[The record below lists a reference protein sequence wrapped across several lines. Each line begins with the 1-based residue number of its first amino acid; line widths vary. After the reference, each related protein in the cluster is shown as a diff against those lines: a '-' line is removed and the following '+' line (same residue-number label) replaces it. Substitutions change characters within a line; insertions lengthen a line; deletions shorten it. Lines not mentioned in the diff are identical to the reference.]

1 MDNSANSTSASPGR
15 LNRRSFMKSACGLG
29 FSAALPGMSAIPS
42 AFAQTG
48 SIMTLSEYSNKDAT
62 ELALL
67 VKRGEVTAKELAETA
82 LKAITSVNSE
92 LNAVIETFPGRL
104 DSLSSERHPDGALSG
119 VPMLNKD
126 LESEADT
133 TFEMGCE
140 LLRGNVATEDSVVVA
155 GLRRAG
161 LNNLGRTTCP
171 EFGLAS
177 ITESRIAGVTRNP
190 WDLQRT
196 PGGSSGGSCA
206 MVAAG
211 AVPIATASDGGGS
224 IRSPA
229 AHCGL
234 VGLKPTRNRLSP
246 GLYPADP
253 VAGLAA
259 SFVVTRSVRDSALA
273 LDLTQGWKPGDAYG
287 LQKPEQ
293 SYVAALTPPKKK
305 LRVAYA
311 TTAWTGVKA
320 DQDAIDGVEKAVRL
334 LEQEGHI
341 IAEAKPAYDHP
352 PFAKATL
359 DIWSSGANVA
369 FDALG
374 AMLGRKPGPDTLQT
388 TTFAIYEYG
397 KTVTAADLYTALEV
411 FNALNQSVGAF
422 FETYDLFVTPTCM
435 SAAPLIG
442 AVRCDPPGPVDAA
455 RWSEEMN
462 AIDSFMA
469 VFNTSGHPA
478 ISLPVHW
485 TSTGLPVG
493 VQFAARFADETTLFQ
508 VASLFEQALPW
519 RDKRPAVHVAR

>member
-1 MDNSANSTSASPGR
+1 MQVTGKPSPEA
-15 LNRRSFMKSACGLG
+15 LSRRSFLKSTSLLGL
-29 FSAALPGMSAIPS
+29 SAAVPTALGGGHEAH
-42 AFAQTG
+42 ATQGT
-48 SIMTLSEYSNKDAT
+48 IMTLSDYSSKDAT

-82 LKAITSVNSE
+82 LRAIAAVNGE
-92 LNAVIETFPGRL
+92 LNAVIETFPDRL
-104 DSLSSERHPDGALSG
+104 ENLSSENHPDGALRG

-126 LESEADT
+126 LESEANT
-133 TFEMGCE
+133 KFEMGCE

-177 ITESRIAGVTRNP
+177 ITESKIAGVTRNP
-190 WDLQRT
+190 WDISRT

-234 VGLKPTRNRLSP
+234 VGLKPTRNRVSP

-253 VAGLAA
+253 VAGLAV

-287 LQKPEQ
+287 LQRPEQ
-293 SYVAALTPPKKK
+293 PYAAALAPPKKK
-305 LRVAYA
+305 LRVAFA
-311 TTAWTGVKA
+311 TTAWTGVTA
-320 DQDAIDGVEKAVRL
+320 DKDAITGVEKAVRL
-334 LEQEGHI
+334 LEQEGH
-341 IAEAKPAYDHP
+341 AVEEARPSYDHP

-359 DIWSSGANVA
+359 DIWCSGTTVA
-369 FDALG
+369 LDALG
-374 AMLGRKPGPDTLQT
+374 AMMGRKPGPGTPQT
-388 TTFAIYEYG
+388 TTFAFYEHG
-397 KTVTAADLYTALEV
+397 KTVTAGDLYRALEV

-422 FETYDLFVTPTCM
+422 FQTYDLFVTPTCM

-455 RWSEEMN
+455 QWSEAMN

-469 VFNTSGHPA
+469 VFNTSGNPA

-485 TSTGLPVG
+485 SSSGLPVG

-508 VASLFEQALPW
+508 VARLFETALPW
-519 RDKRPAVHVAR
+519 HHRRPSVHVGKS